1 MAAFETRLTGEMA
14 RTYRDAGFWHGE
26 TFHDVL
32 ARRAGR
38 HPDREALYDGRRRVT
53 YRQLA
58 ERVDAVAAVLQA
70 HGITRRDVVTVQ
82 LPNRIDFACVFFAV
96 ERLGAVAVQASTDF
110 RERELA
116 FILEFSQ
123 SAAFICPG
131 SFRGFDHERMVRG
144 LRPSLPRLRVVASTD
159 AAAGPDTVSLAGA
172 IAGRRSAS
180 GLVPVAMDPD
190 EIFRMAFTSGTT
202 GNPKAVIHSHETTL
216 SAARIQNLD
225 LGVGEEDV
233 LLLYLPLG
241 LNWGYLALLQTLI
254 AGARAVLLD
263 RFSAGRAL
271 ALIEAER
278 VTNIPTAPAAIIEL
292 LDAPELD
299 RTDLSS
305 LRQVVSG
312 GASCPVETIREFR
325 ARMPGDFIELYGM
338 LESGFH
344 SYTRPGDDPE
354 AASGTVGWPATGLGL
369 RILDDANRDVAPG
382 ETGEIAGRGPSIHL
396 GYHRNPAA
404 NAAAFTPDGWFR
416 TGDIGYVDGNGNLV
430 ISGRSKEL
438 VNRGGKKFHP
448 REIEEILYASPKILH
463 AAVVG
468 MPDARLGERNCLC
481 VVPRRGQDVTLEEM
495 TALLDGKVATYKLPE
510 ALEIFEV
517 LPFTPT
523 GQAAAS
529 SSRCRSRQEAGSPG
543 PARLR
548 EVPCVLASSII
559 PQWRMARYRRAGYWR
574 ETTSNDW
581 LEAAAGRGARK
592 ACAPG
597 RPGQSRLSR
606 ISPPGAAA
614 GGAFRGDGS
623 DVRRRPRGAAAQ
635 LERVRGHHQR
645 GNAGRRAVLSVPQR
659 LPQPRGRVHPGLYR
673 GVGAGPFRAA
683 IGTSTI
689 PP

>member
-1 MAAFETRLTGEMA
+1 MAALETRLTREMV
-14 RTYRDAGFWHGE
+14 RTYRDAGFWRGE
-26 TFHDVL
+26 TFHDILV
-32 ARRAGR
+32 RRAGQ
-38 HPDREALYDGRRRVT
+38 HPEREALYDGRRRVT

-58 ERVDAVAAVLQA
+58 DRVDAVAAVLQA
-70 HGITRRDVVTVQ
+70 HGIGRRDVVTIQ
-82 LPNRIDFACVFFAV
+82 LPNRIDFACVFFAI
-96 ERLGAVAVQASTDF
+96 ERLGAIAVQVSIDF

-116 FILEFSQ
+116 FILDFSR

-131 SFRGFDHERMVRG
+131 TFRGFDHMRMIRG
-144 LRPSLPRLRVVASTD
+144 LRPSLPGLRIVAGTD
-159 AAAGPDTVSLAGA
+159 PSAEPDVLSLADA
-172 IAGRRSAS
+172 IAGRSPAA

-202 GNPKAVIHSHETTL
+202 GDPKAVIHSHETTL

-225 LGVGEEDV
+225 LGVSAEDV

-241 LNWGYLALLQTLI
+241 LNWGYLALVQTLI

-263 RFSAGRAL
+263 RFSATAAL
-271 ALIEAER
+271 GLIGSER

-292 LDAPELD
+292 LNAPELD

-354 AASGTVGWPATGLGL
+354 AASGTVGRPATGLGL
-369 RILDDANRDVAPG
+369 RILDDANREVDPG

-396 GYHRNPAA
+396 GYHDNPGA
-404 NAAAFTPDGWFR
+404 NAAAFTADGWFR

-448 REIEEILYASPKILH
+448 REIEEILYACPKILH
-463 AAVVG
+463 AAIVG
-468 MPDARLGERNCLC
+468 MPDPRLGERNCLC
-481 VVPRRGQDVTLEEM
+481 VVPRRGQTVTLEEV

-510 ALEIFEV
+510 ALEIFEA

-523 GQAAAS
+523 GKLQRHRLVAEVV
-529 SSRCRSRQEAGSPG
+529 SRRSTR
-543 PARLR
+543 
-548 EVPCVLASSII
+548 
-559 PQWRMARYRRAGYWR
+559 
-574 ETTSNDW
+574 T
-581 LEAAAGRGARK
+581 
-592 ACAPG
+592 
-597 RPGQSRLSR
+597 
-606 ISPPGAAA
+606 
-614 GGAFRGDGS
+614 GDS
-623 DVRRRPRGAAAQ
+623 
-635 LERVRGHHQR
+635 
-645 GNAGRRAVLSVPQR
+645 RAV
-659 LPQPRGRVHPGLYR
+659 
-673 GVGAGPFRAA
+673 
-683 IGTSTI
+683 
-689 PP
+689 